1 MLSAALLGLIGLV
14 VMISIVIL
22 LIRFNVRDLM
32 GRKAH

>member
-1 MLSAALLGLIGLV
+1 MLSVALLGFIGLV

-22 LIRFNVRDLM
+22 LIHFNVRDLM